1 MRRTG
6 SERKGLSKRAMAV
19 TTAIGFGL
27 LAAVGIVFMLGW
39 ATGGITTGARTLHAV
54 DEGLRLATVVRAQLG
69 LAVHLDAIATQYDAE
84 VDDAFDASLRDVVD
98 AQGQMWRIDAS
109 GALDDQPQ
117 MRTALTRIAANA
129 DVAMRELRRGDNAAA
144 ARTVAELIDPDF
156 RGFTQIAAAERS
168 YLLGE
173 IENSDELSTRLGEV
187 ARLLLVLIIP
197 AALVLVYREI
207 TVRQLRSRELEVRL
221 EAEQELAKA
230 RDEFVANASHE
241 LRTPLTAI
249 YGLGQLL
256 EEDESLPEHVREMLG
271 MMNGEAADLSR
282 MVEDLLTTA
291 RLAAG
296 QLRYEPEVVET
307 AEDAEAIVQPFVRN
321 GADIRLEVGE
331 GVVWADRLRQRQV
344 LRNLISNAV
353 KYGGG
358 VIRLQGE
365 EEGRFF
371 RWAVSDNGPGVPKEL
386 EERLFQR
393 FVHTLTFRQAVAG
406 GVGLGL
412 SIVKSLAE
420 GMGGSVSYERSD
432 GWTSFVVRVPLLE
445 TAEPEPAEEMAVP

>member
-1 MRRTG
+1 M
-6 SERKGLSKRAMAV
+6 SPRAMAV
-19 TTAIGFGL
+19 TTAIGLGL
-27 LAAVGIVFMLGW
+27 LLAVGVVFMLGW
-39 ATGGITTGARTLHAV
+39 ATGGISAGARTLHAV
-54 DEGLRLATVVRAQLG
+54 DEGLRLATVARAQLG
-69 LAVHLDAIATQYDAE
+69 LAVHLDAIATRYDAD
-84 VDDAFDASLRDVVD
+84 VSDAFDASLRDVVD
-98 AQGQMWRIDAS
+98 AQGQIWRIDGS
-109 GALDDQPQ
+109 GALDGHPI
-117 MRTALTRIAANA
+117 MRVTLTRIASNSDLAIRALRDA
-129 DVAMRELRRGDNAAA
+129 DNDEAGRIVRD
-144 ARTVAELIDPDF
+144 LIDPDF
-156 RGFTQIAAAERS
+156 RAFTRAAADERS
-168 YLLGE
+168 GLLAD
-173 IENSDELSTRLGEV
+173 IESSDELSTRLGEV

-256 EEDESLPEHVREMLG
+256 EEDESLPEQVREMLG
-271 MMNGEAADLSR
+271 MMNGEAAELSR

-296 QLRYEPEVVET
+296 QLRYEPEAVET

-321 GADIRLEVGE
+321 GANIRLEVE
-331 GVVWADRLRQRQV
+331 DAVVWADRLRQRQV
-344 LRNLISNAV
+344 LRNLISNSV

-358 VIRLQGE
+358 QIRLRGE
-365 EEGRFF
+365 SEAGCY
-371 RWAVSDNGPGVPKEL
+371 RWSVSDNGPGVPKEL

-420 GMGGSVSYERSD
+420 GMGGAVAYERSD
-432 GWTSFVVRVPLLE
+432 GWTSFVVRVPLP
-445 TAEPEPAEEMAVP
+445 EPVANSPAEEMAVP